1 MIRRG
6 EIERSILMNSS
17 KLFPVLAL
25 FFIISFAGGDVKD
38 MAQSIPKK
46 ILDWEATGQD
56 AVYDRKTIYD
66 YMDGGAEVYLAF
78 DFRNV
83 FVRKY
88 KGQARD
94 EIALDIYDMGSP
106 VEAFGIFSCDRQ
118 DPEAGIGQESEYGY
132 GLLRFRQGRFFV
144 SITAS
149 GDEQRAEKAILE
161 LGKAVAPLLG
171 PPGPIPD
178 LLKCLPE
185 HGLKKDRISYFHAA
199 VNLNN
204 RFFVASENI
213 LGLGRETDCVF
224 AEYAASPA
232 ETGDLLV
239 VLYPDEDRAQAAYE
253 SFLKAYLPMAGL
265 GGVALTENRTWT
277 MAQIHWNYLAVVF
290 EAPSKEYLEVLHSA
304 IKFPKK

>member
-1 MIRRG
+1 MIRRSG
-6 EIERSILMNSS
+6 IERSILMNSL
-17 KLFPVLAL
+17 KLFPAWTL
-25 FFIISFAGGDVKD
+25 FFIISSAGGNVKGL
-38 MAQSIPKK
+38 AQSIPKK
-46 ILDWEATGQD
+46 ILGWVTAGQD

-88 KGQARD
+88 KGPSRG

-106 VEAFGIFSCDRQ
+106 EEAFGIFSCDRQ
-118 DPEAGIGQESEYGY
+118 DPEAGIGQESEYGS

-171 PPGPIPD
+171 PPGSLPD

-185 HGLKKDRISYFHAA
+185 TGLKKDRISYFHA
-199 VNLNN
+199 VINLNN

-232 ETGDLLV
+232 ETGDLL
-239 VLYPDEDRAQAAYE
+239 LIRYQNEDRTRVAYE
-253 SFLKAYLPMAGL
+253 SFLKIYLPEAGP
-265 GGVALTENRTWT
+265 GGAALTEKRKWT
-277 MAQIHWNYLAVVF
+277 MARIHGNYLAVVF
-290 EAPSKEYLEVLHSA
+290 EAPSKEYTEVLHSA
-304 IKFPKK
+304 IKFPQK

>member
-1 MIRRG
+1 MIRRSQ
-6 EIERSILMNSS
+6 IERSILMNSF
-17 KLFPVLAL
+17 KLFSALAL
-25 FFIISFAGGDVKD
+25 FFIISFAGGNVKD
-38 MAQSIPKK
+38 LAQSIPKK
-46 ILDWEATGQD
+46 ILDWEAAGQD

-78 DFRNV
+78 NFRNV

-88 KGQARD
+88 KGLSQG

-106 VEAFGIFSCDRQ
+106 EEAFGIFSCDRQ

-149 GDEQRAEKAILE
+149 GDEQRAEKAILA

-171 PPGPIPD
+171 PPGSLPD
-178 LLKCLPE
+178 LLKCLPKP
-185 HGLKKDRISYFHAA
+185 GLKKDRISYFHAA

-224 AEYAASPA
+224 AEYAASSA
-232 ETGDLLV
+232 ETEDLLV
-239 VLYPDEDRAQAAYE
+239 IRYQDEDRARAAYD
-253 SFLKAYLPMAGL
+253 SFLKAYLPGAGP
-265 GGVALTENRTWT
+265 GGAALTENRRWT
-277 MAQIHWNYLAVVF
+277 MARIHGNYLAVVF
-290 EAPSKEYLEVLHSA
+290 EAPSKVHTEALHSA
-304 IKFPKK
+304 VKFPQK

>member
-1 MIRRG
+1 MKLLR
-6 EIERSILMNSS
+6 
-17 KLFPVLAL
+17 LFPACVFLL
-25 FFIISFAGGDVKD
+25 IISSAGGDMKD
-38 MAQSIPKK
+38 LAQSIPKK
-46 ILDWEATGQD
+46 ILDWEAFGHD

-88 KGQARD
+88 QGPSHE
-94 EIALDIYDMGSP
+94 EIALDIYDMGSSA
-106 VEAFGIFSCDRQ
+106 EAFGIFSCDRQ

-149 GDEQRAEKAILE
+149 GDEQKAEKPILE

-171 PPGPIPD
+171 LAGPVPD

-185 HGLKKDRISYFHAA
+185 SGLKENRTSYFHD
-199 VNLNN
+199 VINLNN
-204 RFFVASENI
+204 RFFVAGENI
-213 LGLGRETDCVF
+213 LGLGRDTDCIF

-232 ETGDLLV
+232 ETGDLLIV
-239 VLYPDEDRAQAAYE
+239 HYQDEHRARTAYE
-253 SFLKAYLPMAGL
+253 SFLKAYLPEAGPEAA
-265 GGVALTENRTWT
+265 ALTENRKWT
-277 MAQIHWNYLAVVF
+277 MARVQGNYVVVVF
-290 EAPSKEYLEVLHSA
+290 ESPSKEYAETLHAA
-304 IKFPKK
+304 IRLPEK

>member
-1 MIRRG
+1 
-6 EIERSILMNSS
+6 MNSL
-17 KLFPVLAL
+17 KLFPAWTL

-38 MAQSIPKK
+38 LAQSIPKK
-46 ILDWEATGQD
+46 ILDWEVAGRD

-66 YMDGGAEVYLAF
+66 YMDGGAEVYLTF

-88 KGQARD
+88 KGPSGD

-106 VEAFGIFSCDRQ
+106 EEAFGIFSCDRQ

-144 SITAS
+144 SVTAS
-149 GDEQRAEKAILE
+149 GGEKEVEKAILE

-171 PPGPIPD
+171 PAGPVPD

-185 HGLKKDRISYFHAA
+185 SGLKENRTSYFHSAI
-199 VNLNN
+199 NLNN

-213 LGLGRETDCVF
+213 LGLRRETDCIF
-224 AEYAASPA
+224 AEYAASPT
-232 ETGDLLV
+232 ETSNLLV
-239 VLYPDEDRAQAAYE
+239 VRYRDEDRARAACE
-253 SFLKAYLPMAGL
+253 SFLKTYLPEAGPA
-265 GGVALTENRTWT
+265 GAALTENRKWT
-277 MAQIHWNYLAVVF
+277 MARIHGNYLAVVF
-290 EAPSKEYLEVLHSA
+290 EAPSKEYAESLYSA
-304 IKFPKK
+304 IRFVQK

>member
-1 MIRRG
+1 
-6 EIERSILMNSS
+6 MNSL
-17 KLFPVLAL
+17 KLFPAWAL

-38 MAQSIPKK
+38 LAQSIPKK
-46 ILDWEATGQD
+46 ILDWRAAGQD
-56 AVYDRKTIYD
+56 AVYDRKTIYN
-66 YMDGGAEVYLAF
+66 YMDGGAEVYLTF

-88 KGQARD
+88 QDPSRD
-94 EIALDIYDMGSP
+94 EIVLDIYDMDSP
-106 VEAFGIFSCDRQ
+106 EEAFGIFSCDRQ

-171 PPGPIPD
+171 PPGPLPD
-178 LLKCLPE
+178 LLKCLPQP
-185 HGLKKDRISYFHAA
+185 GLKENRTSYFHAA
-199 VNLNN
+199 INLNN

-224 AEYAASPA
+224 AEYAASPT
-232 ETGDLLV
+232 ETGNLLV
-239 VLYPDEDRAQAAYE
+239 VRYRDEDRARAAYE
-253 SFLKAYLPMAGL
+253 SFLKAYLPEAGPA
-265 GGVALTENRTWT
+265 GAVLTENRKWT
-277 MAQIHWNYLAVVF
+277 MARIHRNYLAVVF
-290 EAPSKEYLEVLHSA
+290 EAPSKEYAETLYSA
-304 IKFPKK
+304 IRFPQK